1 MAFPDAKDRDSRLM
15 DSLITENL
23 KDKSVLALLR
33 AHSAV
38 LDELRRRKICR
49 TNNNPVGDYTEW
61 LVCRSL
67 NLTPQGNSASGF
79 DAEGNDGVK
88 YQIKGRRS
96 DAQRVQFSAIRNLN
110 GKQFDFLVA
119 VAFLDDWSIR
129 VALKLSHDAVSR
141 VVQFQGHTNSHR
153 LLLSGM
159 EAGQEGVE
167 DIRSLLGEAAA

>member
-1 MAFPDAKDRDSRLM
+1 M
-15 DSLITENL
+15 DSLTTDSL
-23 KDKSVLALLR
+23 RDKSVLALLR
-33 AHSAV
+33 AHSDI
-38 LDELRRRKICR
+38 LDELRRRKVCR

-79 DAEGNDGVK
+79 DAQGEDGVK

-96 DAQRVQFSAIRNLN
+96 DAQRVQFSAIRNLKGN
-110 GKQFDFLVA
+110 QFDFLVA

-129 VALKLSHDAVSR
+129 FALKLPHDAVSS

-159 EAGQEGVE
+159 EGGQEGIE
-167 DIRSLLGEAAA
+167 DIRTSLSERGL

>member
-1 MAFPDAKDRDSRLM
+1 MPNSRETRLM
-15 DSLITENL
+15 DSLMKDNL

-33 AHSAV
+33 AHSAI
-38 LDELRRRKICR
+38 LDELRRRKVCR

-61 LVCRSL
+61 LVCRHF

-79 DAEGNDGVK
+79 DAKGEDGAK

-96 DAQRVQFSAIRNLN
+96 EAQRVQFSAIRNLKGN
-110 GKQFDFLVA
+110 QFDFLIA

-129 VALKLSHDAVSR
+129 FALKLSHDAICR

-153 LLLSGM
+153 LVLSGM
-159 EAGQEGVE
+159 EAGQEGIE
-167 DIRSLLGEAAA
+167 DIRPSLSERGL